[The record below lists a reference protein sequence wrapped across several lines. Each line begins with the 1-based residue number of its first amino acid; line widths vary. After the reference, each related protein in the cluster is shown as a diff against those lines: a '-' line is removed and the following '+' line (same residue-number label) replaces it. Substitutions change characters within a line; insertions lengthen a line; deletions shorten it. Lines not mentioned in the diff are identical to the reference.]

1 MRNIT
6 VGFLGCGNIGCGVW
20 KLLKEFETELMH
32 RSGVRFTIKKIL
44 VRDVNK
50 KRDQVVPDR
59 IIGRNTVAN
68 LQSGVVNGHVG
79 QVIYL
84 VNEMRKEMDCPDAK
98 VIATGG
104 MARLVAARSG
114 VIDHIDGLLTLK
126 GLRLIYEKNMANA

>member
-50 KRDQVVPDR
+50 KRDQVVP
-59 IIGRNTVAN
+59 V
-68 LQSGVVNGHVG
+68 
-79 QVIYL
+79 
-84 VNEMRKEMDCPDAK
+84 E
-98 VIATGG
+98 
-104 MARLVAARSG
+104 
-114 VIDHIDGLLTLK
+114 
-126 GLRLIYEKNMANA
+126 LR